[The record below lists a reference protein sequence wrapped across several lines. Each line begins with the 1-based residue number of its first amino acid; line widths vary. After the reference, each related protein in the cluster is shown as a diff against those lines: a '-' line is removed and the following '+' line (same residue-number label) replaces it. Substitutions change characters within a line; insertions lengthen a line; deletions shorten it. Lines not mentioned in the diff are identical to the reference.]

1 MDAVFKFFE
10 YISQNYGG
18 TFAVSFLLLA
28 LILFGLYFI
37 IKTFPEMIK
46 DYIQNKMSEDKNNHT
61 K

>member
-1 MDAVFKFFE
+1 MDTLFRFFE

-18 TFAVSFLLLA
+18 TFATSFLLAA

-37 IKTFPEMIK
+37 IKTFPELIK
-46 DYIQNKMSEDKNNHT
+46 DYIQKKLLEDKDNHT